1 MNKEKELDEYVL
13 MKTVMTEFGLL
24 NVLAVLMLTLI
35 GIGIFQNVRANRLLR
50 SIDRSLKMLP
60 GVARNDRRAA

>member
-1 MNKEKELDEYVL
+1 MNQEKKLDEYVL

-24 NVLAVLMLTLI
+24 NVLAALMLTLI

>member
-1 MNKEKELDEYVL
+1 
-13 MKTVMTEFGLL
+13 
-24 NVLAVLMLTLI
+24 MLTLI

>member
-1 MNKEKELDEYVL
+1 MEEPYIFLVRCLLVIIALLGLNLLALIVL
-13 MKTVMTEFGLL
+13 MTQVANRHE
-24 NVLAVLMLTLI
+24 TLI
-35 GIGIFQNVRANRLLR
+35 

>member
-1 MNKEKELDEYVL
+1 MEYSQIPDYVKAL
-13 MKTVMTEFGLL
+13 AGLL
-24 NVLAVLMLTLI
+24 VVLVFLTGIQVYLSAVRN
-35 GIGIFQNVRANRLLR
+35 QLLS